1 MTQIAPPEHIRHYWM
16 SKLAPKDWYV
26 ANDAVDADI
35 TQRFLPTWEAA
46 RDGKCNDWLMSADG
60 VLSFLILCDQF
71 PRNMFRGQAA
81 AFATDAASLNATA
94 LAIQNGWDLKVP
106 EPARQFIY
114 MPLMHSETLAD
125 QDLAIEMFAQRMPET
140 GMSNHEHC
148 IAHRY
153 VIATFGRFP
162 YRNAALGRTTTP
174 AEQAF
179 LDAGGYGHALRL
191 VQAGQK

>member
-71 PRNMFRGQAA
+71 P
-81 AFATDAASLNATA
+81 
-94 LAIQNGWDLKVP
+94 QNGWDLKVP